1 MAIASSI
8 ASTCVATASSTVPD
22 TGLTVSTPVAGTTL
36 QTARSA
42 AATMPMRVSTA
53 AAIASTGV
61 WIVVVTASTTASIT
75 AAVTTGTVTT
85 ITPTAAADARPD
97 RALSVAAA
105 SAPTLDG
112 FLAGVERRAVRIAQL
127 GTGGDFDEALD
138 CVQEAMIQ
146 LARHYAGRPAAEWP
160 PLFYR
165 ILDNRLRKW
174 RYKQLLRG
182 RWLGRRVEA
191 DDDSEDDPLAALP
204 AGEDSAPDLRLQ
216 QAQVRQ
222 RVRAA
227 LVQLPARQ
235 RQAFLLRHW
244 EGLSTAET
252 AQAMACSEGSVKTH
266 LSRAIAALHPLLAQE
281 GLQP

>member
-1 MAIASSI
+1 MQA
-8 ASTCVATASSTVPD
+8 VATF
-22 TGLTVSTPVAGTTL
+22 AG
-36 QTARSA
+36 
-42 AATMPMRVSTA
+42 
-53 AAIASTGV
+53 
-61 WIVVVTASTTASIT
+61 
-75 AAVTTGTVTT
+75 
-85 ITPTAAADARPD
+85 
-97 RALSVAAA
+97 RAEPGVAAA
-105 SAPTLDG
+105 AERTGPVTLDG

-146 LARHYAGRPAAEWP
+146 LARHYADRPAAEWP

-191 DDDSEDDPLAALP
+191 DAEGEDDPLAALP
-204 AGEDSAPDLRLQ
+204 ASEDIAPDLRLQ

-222 RVRAA
+222 HVRAA
-227 LVQLPARQ
+227 LVRLPARQ

-252 AQAMACSEGSVKTH
+252 AQAMACTEGSVKTH
-266 LSRAIAALHPLLAQE
+266 LSRAIAALQPLLAQE